1 MKPKG
6 LRRSGDDWN
15 VVSEDYAKLIIAL
28 NQSSTCEI
36 TKNMV
41 VEFKYKLSK
50 GEVIYVPYNY
60 PLLRLDHNKMVCL
73 GTRVN
78 KLRSKYYAN
87 TGSITRKKLNDA
99 RKLCGC
105 KQLCT
110 LVT

>member
-1 MKPKG
+1 LEMK
-6 LRRSGDDWN
+6 D
-15 VVSEDYAKLIIAL
+15 
-28 NQSSTCEI
+28 
-36 TKNMV
+36 
-41 VEFKYKLSK
+41 KLSK
-50 GEVIYVPYNY
+50 AEVIYVPYNH
-60 PLLRLDHNKMVCL
+60 PLLRMDHNQMVCL
-73 GTRVN
+73 GKRVN